1 MPLISVIFLSL
12 MMLVVYYLLN
22 GMPCKINFLGVLE
35 MCILYIFV
43 FISSYTPKLPVGR
56 LIGDVFSE
64 AFVIAVI
71 SFVINISQ
79 AKLMAQKNSYS
90 IHPDQVIITCIIKC
104 IYFIVFGRSYS
115 LMV

>member
-1 MPLISVIFLSL
+1 MHV
-12 MMLVVYYLLN
+12 
-22 GMPCKINFLGVLE
+22 
-35 MCILYIFV
+35 LYIFV

-56 LIGDVFSE
+56 LIRDVVSE